1 MTIELSKQ
9 LCELC
14 GIKPKCI
21 NCGQTVSDN
30 NPCKMPCTKQKYPDF
45 GKPENCLKL
54 IEILS
59 NYMDDEDRGI
69 SITQNRVALGEP
81 IGLQTD
87 DSERKLDFKQK
98 ILKLLIDSFEFPFEN
113 DKKLKQSIREAEWVY
128 G

>member
-1 MTIELSKQ
+1 
-9 LCELC
+9 
-14 GIKPKCI
+14 
-21 NCGQTVSDN
+21 
-30 NPCKMPCTKQKYPDF
+30 
-45 GKPENCLKL
+45 
-54 IEILS
+54 
-59 NYMDDEDRGI
+59 MDDEDRGI